1 MGVAV
6 QARHRDLVAA
16 ERMDLRRLRQNITVA
31 WSRRASTADF
41 VRQVALLY
49 SDKLPTRLKPRQ
61 WTIRFRYPAPIGCVH
76 LHLRSNN
83 GADAFVHSEVFE
95 HQYYRLPLRFA
106 PATILDLG
114 ANIGL
119 SAIYFARNYP
129 GSRLACVEPV
139 PENVRLLLRNLKD
152 NAVEAEVIAAAVDAE
167 DGVVAMER
175 GRADYGHKI
184 AAATPSAA
192 WFDVASVSVPSILRR
207 LGWARIGLLKIDIE
221 GHESALLSD
230 ACEWLAD
237 VDALCVEYHH
247 EFAEAELERLARQ
260 FGFLPPTR
268 LPGEIWFLTR
278 PDDFAA
284 PKSVSC

>member
-1 MGVAV
+1 
-6 QARHRDLVAA
+6 
-16 ERMDLRRLRQNITVA
+16 MDLLRFRENTAVA

-41 VRQVALLY
+41 ARQMAWLY
-49 SDKLPTRLKPRQ
+49 SGKLPATLKPRE
-61 WTIRFRYPAPIGCVH
+61 WTIRFRYPAPVGCLR

-114 ANIGL
+114 ANIGF
-119 SAIYFARNYP
+119 SAIYFARRYP
-129 GSRLACVEPV
+129 GSRIACVEPV
-139 PENVRLLLRNLKD
+139 PDNVRLLIRNLKD
-152 NAVEAEVIAAAVDAE
+152 NAVEAEVIAAAVDAK

-175 GRADYGHKI
+175 SAADYGHKI
-184 AAATPSAA
+184 AAVAPSAA
-192 WFDVASVSVPSILRR
+192 WLDVASVSVPSILRR
-207 LGWARIGLLKIDIE
+207 LGWARVGLLKIDIE
-221 GHESALLSD
+221 GHESVLLSQ

-247 EFAEAELERLARQ
+247 DFADAELGRLARQ
-260 FGFLPPTR
+260 FGFLPPSR

-278 PDDFAA
+278 PDDLAA
-284 PKSVSC
+284 QKPVSC